1 MGIHFKISAV
11 KKTTV
16 ALLSAGLLLG
26 SSVSAFA
33 ATVPIGPYI
42 VKPNDSPYSIAAQS
56 QVSLQNFEAV
66 NDLTNSSVIYPGE
79 VMAMPLL
86 YLVDAGDSLWYIANR
101 YDTSVASIKQLNGL
115 NSNQIYPGQSLLIA
129 TGSKQTFPANQ
140 ATNSTSSAV
149 VQATP
154 QTVTA
159 PQNESAPVAV
169 AQAKVEATAPVAQA
183 SATAPQAQQA
193 QQQPSAAT
201 PTTITML
208 ATSYDASAASNG
220 PWGAVN
226 YFGQPLQFGD
236 VAVDPS
242 VIPLGSKLFISG
254 YSDSALPSGGF
265 YATANDEG
273 GAIVG
278 NRIDIFL
285 PTASQADQFGMENV
299 KVQVISK

>member
-11 KKTTV
+11 RKTTV

-86 YLVDAGDSLWYIANR
+86 YLVDAGNSLWYIANR

-140 ATNSTSSAV
+140 ATNSTSSTV

-169 AQAKVEATAPVAQA
+169 AQAKVVASAPVAQA
-183 SATAPQAQQA
+183 PAAAPQA